1 MRKEK
6 REDIIIIIIIGLIKP
21 PNGLLILAIII
32 FYYNGEVIRDRCIVV
47 GEEVWMRYTIL
58 KVGVDK
64 EEVSSVV

>member
-21 PNGLLILAIII
+21 PKGLLFLASII
-32 FYYNGEVIRDRCIVV
+32 FYYNGGAMRDGCIVV

-64 EEVSSVV
+64 EEVSSVA